1 MLRIYTYVYPR
12 KVLDYHEV
20 VIHTYYYP
28 SGTNVYPLVVVQVY
42 YYPRVVVEY
51 TSTPQ

>member
-1 MLRIYTYVYPR
+1 MSSNTFVLLPR

-20 VIHTYYYP
+20 VIHTYYYLP
-28 SGTNVYPLVVVQVY
+28 GANVYPIVVVQMY

-51 TSTPQ
+51 TSTP